1 MPKKIG
7 YIEKDGVKYVSVNDV
22 FEYFREVEVIV
33 SDKYKHQYRW
43 NFEQD
48 IIKRMYACYR
58 NGEYSSSDI
67 PWIIDGEFYCHWLR
81 FEYSDFTKA
90 IKLLRNEQEVKRL
103 AMLIDLH
110 DFARSKM
117 FVKRKFALK

>member
-7 YIEKDGVKYVSVNDV
+7 YIEKDGVKYVSVKDV
-22 FEYFREVEVIV
+22 FEYLRDLEVIV
-33 SDKYKHQYRW
+33 TEQAEYQYRW

-48 IIKRMYACYR
+48 IIKRMYACYKS
-58 NGEYSSSDI
+58 GEYTNSDI

>member
-1 MPKKIG
+1 MPKEIG

-22 FEYFREVEVIV
+22 FEYLLEVEVIA
-33 SDKYKHQYRW
+33 SEKLAHEYRW

-48 IIKRMYACYR
+48 IIKRMYTCYKS
-58 NGEYSSSDI
+58 GEHSNSDV

-81 FEYSDFTKA
+81 FVYSDFTRA
-90 IKLLRNEQEVKRL
+90 IKDMRNEQEVKRL

-117 FVKRKFALK
+117 FVKREFALK

>member
-7 YIEKDGVKYVSVNDV
+7 YIEKDGVKYVSVKDV
-22 FEYFREVEVIV
+22 FEYLREVEVIV
-33 SDKYKHQYRW
+33 SDKYERQYRW

-48 IIKRMYACYR
+48 IIKRMYAGYR
-58 NGEYSSSDI
+58 SGEYTNSDI

-90 IKLLRNEQEVKRL
+90 IRLLRNEQEVKRL
-103 AMLIDLH
+103 SMLIDLH

>member
-22 FEYFREVEVIV
+22 FEYLREVEVIV
-33 SDKYKHQYRW
+33 SDKYERQYRW

-48 IIKRMYACYR
+48 IIKRMYAGYR
-58 NGEYSSSDI
+58 SGEYTNSDI

-81 FEYSDFTKA
+81 FLYSDFAKA

>member
-22 FEYFREVEVIV
+22 FEYLREVEVIV
-33 SDKYKHQYRW
+33 SDKYERQYRW

-48 IIKRMYACYR
+48 IIKRMYAGYR
-58 NGEYSSSDI
+58 SGEYTNSDI

-90 IKLLRNEQEVKRL
+90 IRLLRNEEEIKRL